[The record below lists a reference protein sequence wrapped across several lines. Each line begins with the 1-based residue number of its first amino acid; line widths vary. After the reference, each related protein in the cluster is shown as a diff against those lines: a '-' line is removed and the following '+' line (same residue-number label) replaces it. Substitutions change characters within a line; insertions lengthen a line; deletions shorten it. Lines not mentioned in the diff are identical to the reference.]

1 MSEIPLTKYN
11 FFKPR
16 TTYLTIMCLT
26 LMQSVLTNRTAHLR
40 YVISEEVP
48 VQTLVGNIISDN
60 NWLKQIRSNVNRTDT
75 GDVYCSWFSSGPT
88 ELFKLEPQTGKL
100 YTNTRLDRETLCPT
114 GGSSNMAEKDKCFL
128 EFAAVCRS
136 ADSTSENWVSILIEI
151 KDIDD
156 NGPVFLERL
165 SSSWNGAQTLQISED
180 VPVGFRHPLPAA
192 YDPDVESNAQ
202 VSYSLENNS
211 TFSSTY
217 NPFGIE
223 ANPASVYLIVKH
235 ALDYEKDRM
244 YTLNMKACGRKLT
257 RNKCD
262 ILPLHVLIQ
271 DVNDNAPVIVYPPKP
286 NHVITVSEATPIGAL
301 LMKIEATDAD
311 TSEAG
316 RITYS
321 LFNSPRQHL
330 DSVEDGKFLP
340 SSAENHLSPFKIDPD
355 NGELRLTRMLPTS
368 SPTPLD
374 TIILASDNG
383 VPRRTASIRLTV
395 QIADTNNHAPKIEV
409 KRTGCQ
415 RTNPDPTELTV
426 PYVVESGAHLCLFI
440 VSDADLGQNAQ
451 VDCKIQAG
459 DDELE
464 RAFNLRF
471 ALVSTGLV
479 SGKQLY
485 MLQADRPLTTI
496 GTAPDSPEKKHP
508 ISTLVIACNDH
519 GEPYRLTSSIQL
531 KIKLTDTTEMC
542 FEQRLYQ
549 LTLEETAEPINDLV
563 RPQLQEITQRVRY
576 EWKTTPNPASLEES
590 HTASDEGCKQ
600 LFVDTAT
607 GAIAAPYG
615 LDREIAPLLRCTLQA
630 TEINGDRLVFSATTE
645 IHITVTD
652 INDNSPKLTPSLLHK
667 GFSVIEW
674 DSYSEI
680 YTDQMVY
687 PQKIGTVTAEDP
699 DAGENGTVVFRLD
712 SVTAERTLS
721 SSSSLSSLSPL
732 VGHDADV
739 MEMPLPNFRLDPTT
753 GQITLPR
760 EHHRLIDREMVSA
773 YLLRVSLEDCGKVEK
788 RRSLQEI
795 RVNVLDVNDNPPR
808 WHTQSGR
815 QEFSEPVALQ
825 PLWTEVPGAVSE
837 LISDLKASDA
847 DQGENGKLSFVQLGW
862 EKLPKFVTQG
872 RSPLPPRAFHLYDSG
887 RVRLWTSYLSMTQEY
902 VFGVIVHDHG
912 TARKLQTSGY
922 VVVKQSL
929 LIPNVNS
936 TPMSPSSTTDQKRVH
951 FATQNGHG
959 SFPWITFSPDR
970 FKTIIILLTCLGVVS
985 VAAGAAI
992 IFALSRNRP
1001 RNKGQDSQRLQ
1012 KVTPQPN
1019 TRPDDSLMKTH
1030 LLDKPPV
1037 MALTGAEYF
1046 SDVTRNNCDHAAP
1059 VLVDHTSYSL
1069 PLLGDATTPGT
1080 CSLSSVPGVLSTAQ
1094 NLQFSSQWNSKIS
1107 YCPTQNDIIRY
1118 G

>member
-1 MSEIPLTKYN
+1 MH
-11 FFKPR
+11 
-16 TTYLTIMCLT
+16 
-26 LMQSVLTNRTAHLR
+26 SVLTNRTAHLR

-60 NWLKQIRSNVNRTDT
+60 NWLKQVRGNVNRTDT
-75 GDVYCSWFSSGPT
+75 GEIHCSWFSSGPT
-88 ELFKLEPQTGKL
+88 ELFKLEAQTGKL

-114 GGSSNMAEKDKCFL
+114 GGSSNRVEKNKCLL

-165 SSSWNGAQTLQISED
+165 SSSGNGAQTFHIGED

-192 YDPDVESNAQ
+192 YDPDEEINAQ
-202 VSYSLENNS
+202 ISYSLENNS
-211 TFSSTY
+211 TLSNAV

-223 ANPASVYLIVKH
+223 ANPASVYLVVKH
-235 ALDYEKDRM
+235 ALDYEKDKM
-244 YTLNMKACGRKLT
+244 YTLNLRACGRKLT

-262 ILPLHVLIQ
+262 ILPLHVLVQ
-271 DVNDNAPVIVYPPKP
+271 DVNDNPPVIVYPPKT
-286 NHVITVSEATPIGAL
+286 NHIITVSEATPIGAL
-301 LMKIEATDAD
+301 LIKIEATDAD

-321 LFNSPRQHL
+321 LFDSPRQHL
-330 DSVEDGKFLP
+330 DSVDNGKFL
-340 SSAENHLSPFKIDPD
+340 SLSTGNHLSPFKIDPD
-355 NGELRLTRMLPTS
+355 NGELRLTRMLPANN
-368 SPTPLD
+368 PTALD
-374 TIILASDNG
+374 TIVLASDNG
-383 VPRRTASIRLTV
+383 VPKRTASVRLTI

-415 RTNPDPTELTV
+415 RTNADPTELTV
-426 PYVVESGAHLCLFI
+426 PFVVESGAHLCLFI

-451 VDCKIQAG
+451 VDCKLQSG

-464 RAFNLRF
+464 SAFNLRF

-485 MLQADRPLTTI
+485 MLQADRPLTTT
-496 GTAPDSPEKKHP
+496 GTSPDSLEKKP
-508 ISTLVIACNDH
+508 SVTTLVITCNDH

-542 FEQRLYQ
+542 FEQTLYQ

-576 EWKTTPNPASLEES
+576 EWKTTPNPASPDES

-607 GAIAAPYG
+607 GAIAAPRG

-652 INDNSPKLTPSLLHK
+652 INDNSPKLTPGLLHK

-674 DSYSEI
+674 DSYSEV
-680 YTDQMVY
+680 YTDQLVY
-687 PQKIGTVTAEDP
+687 PQKIGTITAEDP

-712 SVTAERTLS
+712 SVTAERALS
-721 SSSSLSSLSPL
+721 STSSLPSLSPL
-732 VGHDADV
+732 LEHNADL

-753 GQITLPR
+753 GQVTLPR
-760 EHHRLIDREMVSA
+760 EHHRLIDRELVSA
-773 YLLRVSLEDCGKVEK
+773 YLLRIALEDCGKVEK

-815 QEFSEPVALQ
+815 QEFIEPVALQ
-825 PLWTEVPGAVSE
+825 PLWTAVPGAVSE
-837 LISDLKASDA
+837 LITDLKASDA
-847 DQGENGKLSFVQLGW
+847 DQGENGRLSFAPLGW

-872 RSPLPPRAFHLYDSG
+872 RSPLPLRGFHLYDSG

-922 VVVKQSL
+922 VVVKQSR

-936 TPMSPSSTTDQKRVH
+936 TPMSTSSTTNQKRFH
-951 FATQNGHG
+951 FAIENGHG
-959 SFPWITFSPDR
+959 SLPWSTFSPDR

-1001 RNKGQDSQRLQ
+1001 RNKGQDLQRLQ
-1012 KVTPQPN
+1012 KVTPQLN

-1030 LLDKPPV
+1030 LLDQPPV
-1037 MALTGAEYF
+1037 VALIGGEYF
-1046 SDVTRNNCDHAAP
+1046 SDVTRNSCDHAAP
-1059 VLVDHTSYSL
+1059 ALVDPTSYSP
-1069 PLLGDATTPGT
+1069 PLLGDATTPGN
-1080 CSLSSVPGVLSTAQ
+1080 CSLSSVPSVLSTAQ
-1094 NLQFSSQWNSKIS
+1094 NLQFSSQWDSKMS
-1107 YCPTQNDIIRY
+1107 YRPTQNDVIRY